1 MVVMVMVMVV
11 VVVLGVRSGGGHGG
25 STAKSS
31 PHRVGTGRHRGILAD
46 TIYRNNDNFGKK

>member
-1 MVVMVMVMVV
+1 MFVCCRMVVMVMVMV

-31 PHRVGTGRHRGILAD
+31 PHRVGTGAH
-46 TIYRNNDNFGKK
+46 